1 LDSAPLIGRRQVR
14 GSWFV
19 GVFIQAALHHRASI
33 MGRGGLPEE
42 QGAQTLGA
50 ARAADMLSEGK
61 VRSSGGGAALRAA
74 GGGRWRRR

>member
-1 LDSAPLIGRRQVR
+1 
-14 GSWFV
+14 
-19 GVFIQAALHHRASI
+19 